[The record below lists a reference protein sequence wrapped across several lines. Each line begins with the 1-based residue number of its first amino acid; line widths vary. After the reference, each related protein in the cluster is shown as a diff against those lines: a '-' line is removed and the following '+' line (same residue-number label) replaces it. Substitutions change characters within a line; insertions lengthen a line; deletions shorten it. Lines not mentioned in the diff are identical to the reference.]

1 MNLMRLVQLV
11 ITFSICLIQA
21 CLPAAETASEQSA
34 KIRLITLDPGHFHA
48 ALVQK
53 SMYPEV
59 DSVVHVYA
67 PKGSDV
73 ENHLKL
79 VDKYNTREVDPTHWN
94 QKVYTGS
101 DYLETMFREK
111 PGNVVVI
118 AGNNLKKTGYIKQ
131 SLDSGFNVLADKP
144 LAIDEADFQL
154 LEQAFATAK
163 EKKLLLY
170 DIMTER
176 FETNT
181 ILQKEISGL
190 QEIFGTLEKGSR
202 ENPAVVKES
211 VHHFYKMVSGQPLI
225 RPAWFFDVEQQGNGI
240 VDVTTH
246 FADLIQWV
254 CFPGVAIDY
263 KKDVTVLDAER
274 TATTLDLKQF
284 RQVTNLDSFPAY
296 LQKDIKDGKL
306 NVYSNGKIN
315 YRLKDVH
322 AAISVIWNYE
332 APEGTGDTHYSIM
345 RGSRA
350 NLVIRQGK
358 EQKYQPT
365 LYIEPVKAN
374 DAEYEHSLREN
385 FTKIQEKFPGTDI
398 KKNGIAWEVTVP
410 AQYHVGHEAHFAQVM
425 KKYIEYLVNGNLPE
439 WEVPNMLAKYY
450 TTITALKMAKSK

>member
-1 MNLMRLVQLV
+1 MRLVHFVAAFSFCLV
-11 ITFSICLIQA
+11 QA
-21 CLPAAETASEQSA
+21 CMPAAQTATEQPA

-53 SMYPEV
+53 EMYPEV

-79 VDKYNTREVDPTHWN
+79 VNKYNTREVDPTHWN
-94 QKVYTGS
+94 QKIYTGS
-101 DYLETMFREK
+101 DYLERMFREK
-111 PGNVVVI
+111 AGNVVVI
-118 AGNNLKKTGYIKQ
+118 AGNNLKKTEYIKQ
-131 SLDSGFNVLADKP
+131 SLDSGLNVLADKP

-163 EKKLLLY
+163 EKNVLLY

-176 FETNT
+176 FEINT
-181 ILQKEISGL
+181 ILQQELSGL
-190 QEIFGTLEKGSR
+190 PEIFGTLEKGTR

-254 CFPGVAIDY
+254 CFPGVTIDY

-274 TATTLDLKQF
+274 SPTTLDLQQF

-296 LQKDIKDGKL
+296 LQKDIKDGRL

-345 RGSRA
+345 RGSKA

-358 EQKYQPT
+358 EQKYKPT
-365 LYIEPVKAN
+365 LYIEPVVAN
-374 DAEYEHSLREN
+374 AAYEGALREN
-385 FTKIQEKFPGTDI
+385 FKKIVEKFPGTDI
-398 KKNGIAWEVTVP
+398 KKNGNAWEVIVP

-425 KKYIEYLVNGNLPE
+425 KKYIEYLVNGNMPD